1 MNTISK
7 LLLSGAFL
15 ICAALSCLLGPSTA
29 SANVTIPYTGAAF
42 TQCYGS
48 YSTDPSAT
56 QALPG
61 PCAGTFAITG
71 SMSFTG
77 RSPYAGWDAYDFSGT
92 GSGDYGGTYSL
103 TDGSQVS
110 MTQRNSSGNGC
121 DGCVELY
128 WDPSQRVFTAW
139 DVNITCASCGPGG
152 TAAAIIMY
160 NCPAGFPNG
169 CYAPPPGPPR
179 VRMIPVVSGRR
190 TRADRV
196 RRPEPLRLAPCP
208 CPRRSRCCSAASR
221 VSA

>member
-169 CYAPPPGPPR
+169 CYAPPPRVPPGC
-179 VRMIPVVSGRR
+179 V
-190 TRADRV
+190 
-196 RRPEPLRLAPCP
+196 
-208 CPRRSRCCSAASR
+208 
-221 VSA
+221 